1 MAGNLGG
8 VVLVLVIQAVMG
20 NAYLP
25 LAALAVIAALGL
37 PLALGLPSRVAV
49 RAVAQAVRD

>member
-1 MAGNLGG
+1 
-8 VVLVLVIQAVMG
+8 MG

-49 RAVAQAVRD
+49 RAVAQPVRD